1 MTRLV
6 RVSLLVLAGIM
17 LVAMPVLGYLYRAPV
32 SVSENAS
39 TDYDMLAVLWTQNND
54 WLATN
59 GFMSSTANDTRVQTL
74 GGSDKPWLV
83 CDNKTLT
90 SVPVPADSQTNLY
103 FVTGESA
110 ASSMDIIVGYD
121 GYVTMPDTDEPGD
134 NFTIQL
140 SGYFDTSAG
149 CPIFPTVA
157 SNITSTKDAAGTSH
171 TVSLPAGIESGD
183 LIVVLFGGYY
193 PSGTPTITFPG
204 GWTIINKSANT
215 YYCTGSAYRIAGGSE
230 NNTVTV
236 TTASNCYSAHQAFR
250 ITGYTGVPE
259 GATATSDLDP
269 PSLSP
274 SWGNDYSLYIC
285 FLGGGASPAPTVS
298 SYPAGW
304 VNGQDTISAAGYAE
318 VGSAQLEI
326 GAVSVNPGAFTTVN
340 GLITDTQTIGV
351 RSLSSIE
358 GYIVDKL
365 NALTVSITGGN
376 VTTTIHDSTPVT
388 VSGTIDSDDHVVKVL
403 ADGTD
408 FELYIDDMV
417 TPVDT
422 TALGGA
428 SVPANADDWV
438 LMSNAVP
445 YLDYFMYSVNG
456 ILITWYQPNDIVSG
470 TVLPDRQ
477 GGDDDGIITWGAN
490 PAGVGVTLGS
500 MSSSGQ
506 PGVGTTGDT
515 STGDIL
521 PVVGGTDWRPDAGVS
536 VALQAN
542 PLRPI
547 VTAISDNTTL
557 SEYQVWV
564 WLGSIFVVFITVL
577 VGANVR
583 GHHLITGIAASVAII
598 LMVVWDVFPMLSLL
612 VVVLAILGGLISERS
627 PSL

>member
-140 SGYFDTSAG
+140 SGYFDTDGSDSAIDKVG
-149 CPIFPTVA
+149 
-157 SNITSTKDAAGTSH
+157 
-171 TVSLPAGIESGD
+171 
-183 LIVVLFGGYY
+183 
-193 PSGTPTITFPG
+193 
-204 GWTIINKSANT
+204 
-215 YYCTGSAYRIAGGSE
+215 
-230 NNTVTV
+230 
-236 TTASNCYSAHQAFR
+236 AFR
-250 ITGYTGVPE
+250 I
-259 GATATSDLDP
+259 
-269 PSLSP
+269 
-274 SWGNDYSLYIC
+274 
-285 FLGGGASPAPTVS
+285 
-298 SYPAGW
+298 
-304 VNGQDTISAAGYAE
+304 
-318 VGSAQLEI
+318 
-326 GAVSVNPGAFTTVN
+326 SV
-340 GLITDTQTIGV
+340 D
-351 RSLSSIE
+351 S
-358 GYIVDKL
+358 
-365 NALTVSITGGN
+365 GN
-376 VTTTIHDSTPVT
+376 VTSTIYDAEAWYTALAVAYRAGDAWVESAAYPSCIVNQVKVTFAHPVVGAYNNYLHEIQVWDSVNSIWVSPTSVVSNDGAWANPLNATDNNTTTLASKETSSTGNYAVT
-388 VSGTIDSDDHVVKVL
+388 YDLPPQLISTKVKFYGTGSGYSTDTRMTIEVYYTNESASVTSSVTPGDHVVKVL

-422 TALGGA
+422 TVLGGA
-428 SVPANADDWV
+428 SVPSNANDWV
-438 LMSNAVP
+438 LMSNTVP
-445 YLDYFMYSVNG
+445 YLDYFMYSVG
-456 ILITWYQPNDIVSG
+456 GTLITWYQPNDIISG
-470 TVLPDRQ
+470 TTLPDRQ
-477 GGDDDGIITWGAN
+477 GGDDDGAITWGAN

-506 PGVGTTGDT
+506 PGVGATGDT

-521 PVVGGTDWRPDAGVS
+521 PMVGGTDWRPDAGVS